1 MWRSLLGI
9 GLTLMVFL
17 ILMGAA
23 RRHPDVPLWKM
34 LLLGRGLYPG
44 ADEDRDDQAPPRD

>member
-1 MWRSLLGI
+1 
-9 GLTLMVFL
+9 MVLL

-23 RRHPDVPLWKM
+23 RRRPDVPLWKM

-44 ADEDRDDQAPPRD
+44 ADEAAKEDRATDDR